1 MRIERNHNLGQP
13 EAIRRIDTF
22 LDELMQRPLPAG
34 LHIKTPRKIW
44 AGNLMNFSFKAKKGW
59 LGTTI
64 AGSILVTDQSVV
76 FDSDL
81 PGLVTTFVS
90 EEAIRNL
97 INQEFDDLLGGQCR
111 ASG

>member
-13 EAIRRIDTF
+13 EAFRRIDTF
-22 LDELMQRPLPAG
+22 LNELMQRPLPAG
-34 LHIKTPRKIW
+34 LQITTPSKIW
-44 AGNLMNFSFKAKKGW
+44 SGNLMNFSFKAKKGW

-64 AGSILVTDQSVV
+64 AGTILVTDQSVV

-90 EEAIRNL
+90 EEAIRKL
-97 INQEFDDLLGGQCR
+97 INQEFDDALGGECR
-111 ASG
+111 RSG

>member
-1 MRIERNHNLGQP
+1 MIVERNHNLGQA

-22 LDELMQRPLPAG
+22 LDELMKRPFPAG
-34 LHIKTPRKIW
+34 LHIEDPNKTW
-44 AGNLMNFSFKAKKGW
+44 SGNVMKFTFKAKKGW

-81 PGLVTTFVS
+81 PGLVTAFVS
-90 EEAIRNL
+90 EETIRDL
-97 INQEFDDLLGGQCR
+97 INQGFDDLLGGQC
-111 ASG
+111 

>member
-1 MRIERNHNLGQP
+1 MRIERDNTLGQP

-22 LDELMQRPLPAG
+22 LDELMQRPLPSG
-34 LHIKTPRKIW
+34 LHIKDPNKMW
-44 AGNLMNFSFKAKKGW
+44 LANLMNFSFKAKKGW

-64 AGSILVTDQSVV
+64 DGSILVTDQSVV

-97 INQEFDDLLGGQCR
+97 INQEFDDLLGEQRR

>member
-1 MRIERNHNLGQP
+1 MRIERNHNLGQA

-34 LHIKTPRKIW
+34 LHIKTPIKIW
-44 AGNLMNFSFKAKKGW
+44 SGNLMNFSFKAKKGW

-64 AGSILVTDQSVV
+64 AGSILVTDQSVL

-81 PGLVTTFVS
+81 PGLLTAFVS

-97 INQEFDDLLGGQCR
+97 INQEFDDLLGG
-111 ASG
+111 

>member
-1 MRIERNHNLGQP
+1 MRIERNHNLGQQ

-22 LDELMQRPLPAG
+22 LDELMMRRLPAG
-34 LHIKTPRKIW
+34 LHIKTPSKIW
-44 AGNLMNFSFKAKKGW
+44 SGNLMHFSFKAKKGW

-97 INQEFDDLLGGQCR
+97 ITQEFDDLLGEPC
-111 ASG
+111 